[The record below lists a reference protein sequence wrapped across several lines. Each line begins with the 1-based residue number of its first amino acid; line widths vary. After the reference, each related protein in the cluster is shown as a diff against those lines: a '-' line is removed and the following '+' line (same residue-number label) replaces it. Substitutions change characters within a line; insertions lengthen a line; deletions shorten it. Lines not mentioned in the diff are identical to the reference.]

1 MSDFQK
7 NSSNFEDLC
16 LKIVKKLLGNSL
28 NKIKKTQPSKD
39 GGYDIDATIKYKN
52 KQYSVLFECKLR
64 GKNVNLR
71 DIAANVIIAYNN
83 CTDSL
88 VFMIN
93 QYFTPQLEE
102 QLLRFRDSSQ
112 LNIKV
117 LIGSDIENVIQN
129 NNIPVSTEL
138 AELLKD
144 NNKSRKNKHISSL
157 VLNTDSEN
165 ICKQIIENHK
175 LILII
180 KNQILLH
187 RFIQMSL
194 IEPFHYSKI
203 IKALLF
209 KAILAWAKVLL

>member
-102 QLLRFRDSSQ
+102 QY
-112 LNIKV
+112 
-117 LIGSDIENVIQN
+117 NV
-129 NNIPVSTEL
+129 P
-138 AELLKD
+138 
-144 NNKSRKNKHISSL
+144 
-157 VLNTDSEN
+157 
-165 ICKQIIENHK
+165 
-175 LILII
+175 
-180 KNQILLH
+180 
-187 RFIQMSL
+187 
-194 IEPFHYSKI
+194 
-203 IKALLF
+203 
-209 KAILAWAKVLL
+209 

>member
-1 MSDFQK
+1 
-7 NSSNFEDLC
+7 
-16 LKIVKKLLGNSL
+16 
-28 NKIKKTQPSKD
+28 
-39 GGYDIDATIKYKN
+39 
-52 KQYSVLFECKLR
+52 
-64 GKNVNLR
+64 
-71 DIAANVIIAYNN
+71 
-83 CTDSL
+83 
-88 VFMIN
+88 MIN

-194 IEPFHYSKI
+194 IEPFHYSK
-203 IKALLF
+203 
-209 KAILAWAKVLL
+209 